1 MVFDRGYIM
10 ADALYKSRW
19 SVFSM
24 SVPIFVET
32 ALQMTVPNVDQFML
46 SHYSQDSVAAVGNDN
61 VIFNLVVLTLAV
73 LSQAAT
79 ILIAHHR
86 GAGDMKK
93 VSEVCTVALG
103 TNLVLGLII
112 SFALFFFDDFF
123 LHVLGIPSEIWGD
136 ASLYIRWI
144 GIFVFIQSM
153 YMAFISF
160 LRGFAQLKLTMICSL
175 VMNIFNICG
184 NMILIHGLG
193 PIPSLG
199 VTGVCISTNISKFMG
214 FFLIVYLFHK
224 YTPARLSLS
233 YFKPFPWDTLKK
245 ILYLGI
251 PSGGE
256 TFSYQLS
263 QTVIMKFVNVFGV
276 VVITTKV
283 YCYIIAMMSYI
294 YSQSLA
300 MATQIL
306 VGYFKGAGNNEEVDR
321 RVKFTIVV
329 AMILSGSIATLL
341 YLNAYT
347 VLSIFTHDPEVLA
360 LGKSILFVEIFL
372 EIGRAV
378 NMSMVMALNAS
389 GDVRAPITVG
399 IIFMWSVATLGAW
412 FLGIHLYWGLVG
424 IWIAM
429 AADECTRGIV
439 FLLRWKQGVWRKRLV

>member
-1 MVFDRGYIM
+1 MKPHT
-10 ADALYKSRW
+10 LYQSRW
-19 SVFSM
+19 TVFSM
-24 SVPIFVET
+24 SLPIFIET
-32 ALQMTVPNVDQFML
+32 ALQMMVPNVDQFML
-46 SHYSQDSVAAVGNDN
+46 SHYSRESVAAVGNDN
-61 VIFNLVVLTLAV
+61 VIFNLVILSLAV

-93 VSEVCTVALG
+93 VSEVCTVALF

-112 SFALFFFDDFF
+112 SFALFIFDDFF
-123 LHVLGIPSEIWGD
+123 LDILGIPPEIRPD

-144 GIFVFIQSM
+144 GLFVFIQAL

-160 LRGFAQLKLTMICSL
+160 LRGFARLKLTMLCSM
-175 VMNIFNICG
+175 VMNIMNISG
-184 NMILIHGLG
+184 NMVLIHGLG

-199 VTGVCISTNISKFMG
+199 VTGVCISTNISKFAG
-214 FFLIVYLFHK
+214 FFLILYLFHR

-233 YFKPFPWDTLKK
+233 YLKPFPKDTLHKL
-245 ILYLGI
+245 LYLGI

-263 QTVIMKFVNVFGV
+263 QTVIMKFVNIFGV
-276 VVITTKV
+276 AVITTKV
-283 YCYIIAMMSYI
+283 YCYIIAMMSYV

-321 RVKFTIVV
+321 RVKFTISV
-329 AMILSGSIATLL
+329 AMVLSGSIATLL
-341 YLNAYT
+341 YLNSDA
-347 VLSIFTHDPEVLA
+347 VLSIFTGDPEVLT
-360 LGKSILFVEIFL
+360 LGKTILFIEIFL

-378 NMSMVMALNAS
+378 NMCMVMALNAS
-389 GDVRAPITVG
+389 GDVKAPVTVG
-399 IIFMWSVATLGAW
+399 IIFMWSVATFGAW
-412 FLGIHLYWGLVG
+412 LLGVHLYWGLAG

-429 AADECTRGIV
+429 AADECTRGLV
-439 FLLRWKQGVWRKRLV
+439 FFWRWHKGVWRKRLV

>member
-1 MVFDRGYIM
+1 MKPHT
-10 ADALYKSRW
+10 LYQSRW
-19 SVFSM
+19 TVFSM
-24 SVPIFVET
+24 SLPIFIET
-32 ALQMTVPNVDQFML
+32 ALQMMVPNVDQFML
-46 SHYSQDSVAAVGNDN
+46 SHYSRESVAAVGNDN
-61 VIFNLVVLTLAV
+61 VIFNLVILSLAV

-93 VSEVCTVALG
+93 VSEVCTVALF

-112 SFALFFFDDFF
+112 SFALFIFDDFF
-123 LHVLGIPSEIWGD
+123 LDILGIPPEIRPD

-144 GIFVFIQSM
+144 GLFVFIQAL

-160 LRGFAQLKLTMICSL
+160 LRGFARLKLTMLCSM
-175 VMNIFNICG
+175 VMNIMNISG
-184 NMILIHGLG
+184 NMVLIHGLG

-199 VTGVCISTNISKFMG
+199 VTGVCISTNISKFAG
-214 FFLIVYLFHK
+214 FFLILYLFHR

-233 YFKPFPWDTLKK
+233 YLKPFPKDTLHKL
-245 ILYLGI
+245 LYLGI

-263 QTVIMKFVNVFGV
+263 QTIIMKFVNIFGV
-276 VVITTKV
+276 AVITTKV
-283 YCYIIAMMSYI
+283 YCYIIAMMSYV

-321 RVKFTIVV
+321 RVKFTISV
-329 AMILSGSIATLL
+329 AMVLSGSIATLL
-341 YLNAYT
+341 YLNSDA
-347 VLSIFTHDPEVLA
+347 VLSIFTGDPEVLT
-360 LGKSILFVEIFL
+360 LGKTILFIEIFL

-378 NMSMVMALNAS
+378 NMCMVMALNAS
-389 GDVRAPITVG
+389 GDVKAPVTVG
-399 IIFMWSVATLGAW
+399 IIFMWSVATFGAW
-412 FLGIHLYWGLVG
+412 LLGVHLYWGLAG

-429 AADECTRGIV
+429 AADECTRGLV
-439 FLLRWKQGVWRKRLV
+439 FFWRWHKGVWRKRLV

>member
-1 MVFDRGYIM
+1 MKPHT
-10 ADALYKSRW
+10 LYQSRW
-19 SVFSM
+19 TVFSM
-24 SVPIFVET
+24 SLPIFIET
-32 ALQMTVPNVDQFML
+32 ALQMMVPNVDQFML
-46 SHYSQDSVAAVGNDN
+46 SHYSRESVAAVGNDN
-61 VIFNLVVLTLAV
+61 VIFNLVILSLAV

-93 VSEVCTVALG
+93 VSEVCTVALF

-112 SFALFFFDDFF
+112 SFALFIFDDFF
-123 LHVLGIPSEIWGD
+123 LDILGIPPEIRPD

-144 GIFVFIQSM
+144 GLFVFIQAL

-160 LRGFAQLKLTMICSL
+160 LRGFARLKLTMLCSM
-175 VMNIFNICG
+175 VMNIMNISG
-184 NMILIHGLG
+184 NMVLIHGLG

-199 VTGVCISTNISKFMG
+199 VTGVCISTNISKFAG
-214 FFLIVYLFHK
+214 FFLILYLFHR

-233 YFKPFPWDTLKK
+233 YLKPFPKDTLHKL
-245 ILYLGI
+245 LYLGI

-263 QTVIMKFVNVFGV
+263 QTVIMKFVNIFGV
-276 VVITTKV
+276 AVITTKV
-283 YCYIIAMMSYI
+283 YCYIIAMMSYV

-321 RVKFTIVV
+321 RVKFTISV
-329 AMILSGSIATLL
+329 AMVLSGSIATLL
-341 YLNAYT
+341 YLNSDA
-347 VLSIFTHDPEVLA
+347 VLSIFTSDPEVLT
-360 LGKSILFVEIFL
+360 LGKTILFIEIFL

-378 NMSMVMALNAS
+378 NMCMVMALNAS
-389 GDVRAPITVG
+389 GDVKAPVTVG
-399 IIFMWSVATLGAW
+399 IIFMWSVATFGAW
-412 FLGIHLYWGLVG
+412 LLGVHLYWGLAG

-429 AADECTRGIV
+429 AADECTRGLV
-439 FLLRWKQGVWRKRLV
+439 FFWRWHKGVWRKRLV

>member
-1 MVFDRGYIM
+1 MRPHT
-10 ADALYKSRW
+10 LYRSRW
-19 SVFSM
+19 TVFSM
-24 SVPIFVET
+24 SLPIFIET
-32 ALQMTVPNVDQFML
+32 ALQMMVPNVDQFML
-46 SHYSQDSVAAVGNDN
+46 SHYSRESVAAVGNDN
-61 VIFNLVVLTLAV
+61 VIFNLVILSLAV

-93 VSEVCTVALG
+93 VSEVCTVALF

-112 SFALFFFDDFF
+112 SFALFIFDDFF
-123 LHVLGIPSEIWGD
+123 LDILGIPPEIRPD

-144 GIFVFIQSM
+144 GLFVFIQAL

-160 LRGFAQLKLTMICSL
+160 LRGFARLKLTMLCSM
-175 VMNIFNICG
+175 VMNIMNISG
-184 NMILIHGLG
+184 NMVLIHGLG

-199 VTGVCISTNISKFMG
+199 VTGVCISTNISKFAG
-214 FFLIVYLFHK
+214 FFLILYLFHK

-233 YFKPFPWDTLKK
+233 YLKPFPKDTLHKL
-245 ILYLGI
+245 LYLGI

-263 QTVIMKFVNVFGV
+263 QTIIMKFVNIFGV
-276 VVITTKV
+276 AVITTKV
-283 YCYIIAMMSYI
+283 YCYIIAMMSYV

-321 RVKFTIVV
+321 RVKFTISV
-329 AMILSGSIATLL
+329 AMVLSGSIATLL
-341 YLNAYT
+341 YLNSDA
-347 VLSIFTHDPEVLA
+347 VLSIFTGDPEVLT
-360 LGKSILFVEIFL
+360 LGKTILFIEIFL

-378 NMSMVMALNAS
+378 NMCMVMALNAS
-389 GDVRAPITVG
+389 GDVKAPVTVG
-399 IIFMWSVATLGAW
+399 IIFMWSVATFGAW
-412 FLGIHLYWGLVG
+412 LLGVHLYWGLAG

-429 AADECTRGIV
+429 AADECTRGLV
-439 FLLRWKQGVWRKRLV
+439 FFWRWHKGVWRKRLV